1 MTENNRL
8 TTITTPMY
16 QDASTTTLNEFI
28 NHAKRQFSERVIALY
43 EMAKVNS
50 ADPIKFNSDTEERE
64 YNYLIEGINK
74 SLYSTGFY
82 EMFWYVGRRTN
93 MELKFPVYHF
103 RVNPKNIN
111 FETTLTNLREE
122 FENELG
128 VDEICQNPEPPIRM
142 IKNIPNWEKLF
153 GTGEFPFMS
162 IYVFRLGNTEYF
174 AYDIH
179 R

>member
-8 TTITTPMY
+8 KQIQTPMY
-16 QDASTTTLNEFI
+16 QDASTTTLDEFI
-28 NHAKRQFSERVIALY
+28 NRAKRQFSKRVIALY
-43 EMAKVNS
+43 EIAK
-50 ADPIKFNSDTEERE
+50 DTNVRDFATKEDQLE
-64 YNYLIEGINK
+64 YEATKKAIGK
-74 SLYSTGFY
+74 SLYSIDFY
-82 EMFWYVGRRTN
+82 EQFWYAGQRMN
-93 MELKFPVYHF
+93 CSLKFPSYHF

-122 FENELG
+122 FENELMAYE
-128 VDEICQNPEPPIRM
+128 VCQSPEPPIRM
-142 IKNIPNWEKLF
+142 IKNIPDWEKLF

>member
-8 TTITTPMY
+8 KTITTPMY
-16 QDASTTTLNEFI
+16 QDASTTTLDEFI
-28 NHAKRQFSERVIALY
+28 NHAKRQFSERIIALY
-43 EMAKVNS
+43 EIAK
-50 ADPIKFNSDTEERE
+50 DTSVGDFSTKEVQLE
-64 YNYLIEGINK
+64 YEATKKAIGK
-74 SLYSTGFY
+74 SLYSIDFY
-82 EMFWYVGRRTN
+82 EQFWYAGQRMN
-93 MELKFPVYHF
+93 MSLKFPIYHF

-122 FENELG
+122 FENELMIEE
-128 VDEICQNPEPPIRM
+128 VCQSPEPPIRM
-142 IKNIPNWEKLF
+142 IKNIPDWEKLF

>member
-8 TTITTPMY
+8 KQIQTPMY
-16 QDASTTTLNEFI
+16 QDASTTTLDEFI
-28 NHAKRQFSERVIALY
+28 NRAKRQFSERVIALY
-43 EMAKVNS
+43 EIAK
-50 ADPIKFNSDTEERE
+50 DTNVRDFATKEDQLE
-64 YNYLIEGINK
+64 YEATKKAIGK
-74 SLYSTGFY
+74 SLYSTDFY
-82 EMFWYVGRRTN
+82 EQFWYAGQRMN
-93 MELKFPVYHF
+93 CSLKFPAYHF

-122 FENELG
+122 FKNELM
-128 VDEICQNPEPPIRM
+128 VEEVCQSPEPPIRM
-142 IKNIPNWEKLF
+142 IKNIPDWEKLF

-174 AYDIH
+174 AYNIH